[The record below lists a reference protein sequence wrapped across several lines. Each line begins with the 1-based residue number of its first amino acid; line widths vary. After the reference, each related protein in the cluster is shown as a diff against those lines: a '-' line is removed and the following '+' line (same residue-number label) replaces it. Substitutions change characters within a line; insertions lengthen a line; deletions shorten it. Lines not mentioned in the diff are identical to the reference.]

1 MAISI
6 TSGARFD
13 DGSLAGT
20 TGHSQ
25 SKAPLSLMNDK
36 LEGLLERMR
45 LLEKEVL
52 RELQKKEQEFFYEV
66 RLGKIRFTE
75 EARARHKKLVK
86 RFIDYVRD
94 STFLILL
101 TGPVIW
107 SCLIPVALLDLVIS
121 IYQAVCFPIY
131 GIPKVKRREYVMLDR
146 RHLAYL
152 NWVEKLNC
160 EYCGYANG
168 VLAYASEIA
177 ARTEQHWCPI
187 KHALRMKS
195 MHNRYR
201 YFFDYG
207 DAEHYRQQIE
217 VVRRSF
223 EDIQDGETKAP

>member
-1 MAISI
+1 
-6 TSGARFD
+6 
-13 DGSLAGT
+13 
-20 TGHSQ
+20 
-25 SKAPLSLMNDK
+25 MNDK

-86 RFIDYVRD
+86 RFIDYIRD

-121 IYQAVCFPIY
+121 VYQAVCFPIY
-131 GIPKVKRREYVMLDR
+131 GIPKVKRREYVILDR
-146 RHLAYL
+146 RQLAYL

-187 KHALRMKS
+187 KHARRILGS
-195 MHNRYR
+195 HAHYPA
-201 YFFDYG
+201 FADFG
-207 DAEHYRQQIE
+207 DAEEYRKE
-217 VVRRSF
+217 LSELRRLLRD
-223 EDIQDGETKAP
+223 EPP